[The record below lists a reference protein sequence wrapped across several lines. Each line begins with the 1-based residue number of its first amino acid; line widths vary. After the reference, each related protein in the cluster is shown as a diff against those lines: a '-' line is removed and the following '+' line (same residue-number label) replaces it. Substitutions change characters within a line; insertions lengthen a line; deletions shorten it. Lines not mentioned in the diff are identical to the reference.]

1 MQLSDKFDVAA
12 SKIVVHHSGLS
23 NRNGSALIQLS
34 TDGSKVVAAAAAGQD
49 VETVRLETLDRVFYG
64 SVRVRHSGMVDF
76 LYVNCEGCE
85 YDLLPDIINTRII
98 ASVRRLHVQFH
109 LQDSSAQSVHRRCL
123 IREALRKTHE
133 PVFAFPFVWE
143 GWVLKGHPV

>member
-1 MQLSDKFDVAA
+1 
-12 SKIVVHHSGLS
+12 
-23 NRNGSALIQLS
+23 
-34 TDGSKVVAAAAAGQD
+34 
-49 VETVRLETLDRVFYG
+49 
-64 SVRVRHSGMVDF
+64 MVDF